1 MKGGFAPRG
10 AGRKSGWT
18 TGCSTSTWGRPSV
31 LQVTDLRAGYG
42 STPVLTGVNLEV
54 GEGEVVALMG
64 RNGMGKTTL
73 LRTVMGLLPARGGSI
88 RWRGGQEISRLPT
101 PLRARP
107 GPGYVPPGRDSL

>member
-1 MKGGFAPRG
+1 MPPSPCSMKGAFSPRG
-10 AGRKSGWT
+10 AWRKSGWT
-18 TGCSTSTWGRPSV
+18 TGCSTSTWGGPSV

-42 STPVLTGVNLEV
+42 STPVLTGVNLNV

-88 RWRGGQEISRLPT
+88 RWEGGQEIKIG
-101 PLRARP
+101 RASCRER
-107 GPGYVPPGRDSL
+107 G